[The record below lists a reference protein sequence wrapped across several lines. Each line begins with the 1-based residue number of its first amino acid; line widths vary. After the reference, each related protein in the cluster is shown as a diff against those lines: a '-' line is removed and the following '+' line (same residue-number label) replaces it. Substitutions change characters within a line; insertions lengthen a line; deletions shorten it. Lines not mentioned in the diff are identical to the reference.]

1 VVAQDERGVV
11 AEVALQPRL
20 LVVADVKGSV
30 SWVYKVA
37 EAGLL
42 PWLRIGSM
50 LRFEPEVVRAF
61 VRSTRAGSA
70 KVR

>member
-1 VVAQDERGVV
+1 MSEATVDAPMEEGLWDAKDVARY
-11 AEVALQPRL
+11 
-20 LVVADVKGSV
+20 VKGSV

-42 PWLRIGSM
+42 PCLRIGSM

-70 KVR
+70 KAR